1 MKKIAILTILIV
13 FAFSSYSTTK
23 KKKSVFDKLDKAAI
37 TAFQDKM
44 ANEHIEISNTGK
56 TLGEGMVI
64 VYITDSGNYG
74 KLEIS
79 EIDKEENPGI
89 TFKYVTYNYDDTI
102 LSQSENTK
110 VKGTYTF
117 DLDEN
122 GNEAERYEMDFWV
135 EYDFDKK
142 ITYFANSEGSFIF
155 HIIK

>member
-1 MKKIAILTILIV
+1 MKTITILIILIV
-13 FAFSSYSTTK
+13 FTFSSYSTTK
-23 KKKSVFDKLDKAAI
+23 KKESAFDKLDKAAI
-37 TAFQDKM
+37 TALEDKM
-44 ANEHIEISNTGK
+44 ANDHIEISNIDEA
-56 TLGEGMVI
+56 LGEGIVI
-64 VYITDSGNYG
+64 IYRTNFANYG
-74 KLEIS
+74 KLEIL

-122 GNEAERYEMDFWV
+122 GNEAERYEKDFWL